1 MHPGRPRVAVRGAVR
16 GAERGK
22 SLVDGFDDGFTKA
35 LFFLKILLLF
45 IFSYFVFVCLN
56 DIYWIHLKF
65 DLDTWIRIYEEYWF
79 LFVVSLILWFVGD
92 LSLIWL

>member
-35 LFFLKILLLF
+35 LFFFKDF
-45 IFSYFVFVCLN
+45 IVVYF
-56 DIYWIHLKF
+56 
-65 DLDTWIRIYEEYWF
+65 
-79 LFVVSLILWFVGD
+79 
-92 LSLIWL
+92 